1 LQVFSDESRVAGVI
15 ASDTSLFLAAIRT
28 DMTDDTVEPSRSV
41 DPSVSDR
48 YTGLPLGGAAASVA
62 LPYPSRP
69 GLLDRWPSWAI
80 GLAALIVFGVLL
92 RIGLALAFPRIHH
105 ADELFQYYEQAHRL
119 AFGQGIVPWE
129 YREGIRSWLLPGLL
143 AGLMKAVSWVSD
155 DPSAYLGVSKTLWSV
170 LSLSIPGVAFLW
182 ARRASGLTAALTAAF
197 IATVWFELIY
207 YAPTALTES
216 IATSLLLVGCWL
228 AWTAETTD
236 RRRLIA
242 AGVLFGL
249 VFVFRFHLLPAIL
262 TAAVVAS
269 RGDWRGRL
277 RPMLLAALVPVL
289 LCNGLLDWVTLGWP
303 FQSVLKNF
311 WINIVEEKSRSFG
324 VMPWGF
330 YFEEYARIWSWWLLP
345 MGALIVM
352 GARGQPMLVAVPV
365 AIILS
370 HSFVA
375 HKEYRFVLPALPF
388 LLILAA
394 LGTERL
400 ARRLSEMVPGPRWA
414 PLVMLCAAWVLAS
427 GLLSVSERW
436 RPEWSR
442 VAPGIATASALHDR
456 EALCGLGLLTP
467 WWDLPGY
474 TTLHRDVPVFWFG
487 DDTRRFW
494 RSARTFNYIM
504 ARPEQ
509 MPANTGFQ
517 LESCP
522 SEICLYRRPGQCAPP
537 ADITISGAMAEH
549 GM

>member
-1 LQVFSDESRVAGVI
+1 
-15 ASDTSLFLAAIRT
+15 
-28 DMTDDTVEPSRSV
+28 MTDDTVEQSRSV

-48 YTGLPLGGAAASVA
+48 YTGLPLGAAAASVA

-69 GLLDRWPSWAI
+69 GIIDRWPGWAI

-92 RIGLALAFPRIHH
+92 RVGLGLAFPRIPH

-119 AFGQGIVPWE
+119 AFGQGMVPWE
-129 YREGIRSWLLPGLL
+129 YREGIRSWLLPGML

-155 DPSAYLGVSKTLWSV
+155 DPAAYLGASKTLWSA
-170 LSLSIPGVAFLW
+170 LSLSIPVTAFLW
-182 ARRASGLTAALTAAF
+182 ARRASGLTAGLTAAF
-197 IATVWFELIY
+197 ITTVWFELIY

-228 AWTAETTD
+228 AWTAETAD

-242 AGVLFGL
+242 AGLLFGL

-277 RPMLLAALVPVL
+277 RPMLLAGLAPIL
-289 LCNGLLDWVTLGWP
+289 LCNGLLDWATLGWP

-330 YFEEYARIWSWWLLP
+330 YFEEYARVWSWWLLP
-345 MGALIVM
+345 MGALILM
-352 GARGQPMLVAVPV
+352 GVRGQPMLVAVPV

-400 ARRLSEMVPGPRWA
+400 ARRLGELFPGPRWA
-414 PLVMLCAAWVLAS
+414 ALGVLCAAWVLAS
-427 GLLSVSERW
+427 GLLSVSDRW
-436 RPEWSR
+436 RPEWFQ
-442 VAPGIATASALHDR
+442 VAPGIATTTALHGR

-487 DDTRRFW
+487 DDTRRLW
-494 RSARTFNYIM
+494 RSARTFNYVM

-509 MPANTGFQ
+509 MPANTGYR

-537 ADITISGAMAEH
+537 ADITVSGSMAER

>member
-1 LQVFSDESRVAGVI
+1 
-15 ASDTSLFLAAIRT
+15 
-28 DMTDDTVEPSRSV
+28 MTDDTVEQRRSV

-48 YTGLPLGGAAASVA
+48 YPGRPVGAAAASIA

-69 GLLDRWPSWAI
+69 GVLDGWPGWLV
-80 GLAALIVFGVLL
+80 GLAGLLTLGLLL
-92 RIGLALAFPRIHH
+92 RFVLALAFPRIHH

-119 AFGQGIVPWE
+119 AFGQGMVPWE
-129 YREGIRSWLLPGLL
+129 YREGIRSWLLPGML

-155 DPSAYLGVSKTLWSV
+155 DPASYLAVSKALWSM
-170 LSLSIPGVAFLW
+170 LSLSIPVVAFLW
-182 ARRASGLTAALTAAF
+182 ARRVGGLTAGLTAAF
-197 IATVWFELIY
+197 IATIWFELVY

-216 IATSLLLVGCWL
+216 IATSLLLVACWL
-228 AWTAETTD
+228 AWTAEAGD
-236 RRRLIA
+236 RRRLIW
-242 AGVLFGL
+242 AGALFGL

-262 TAAVVAS
+262 TAALVAG

-277 RPMLLAALVPVL
+277 RPMLLAGLVPVL
-289 LCNGLLDWVTLGWP
+289 VCNGLLDWATLGWP

-311 WINIVEEKSRSFG
+311 WINIVEEKSHSFG
-324 VMPWGF
+324 VMPLGF
-330 YFEEYARIWSWWLLP
+330 YFEEYVRVWSWWLAP
-345 MGALIVM
+345 MAALIVL

-365 AIILS
+365 AIVLS
-370 HSFVA
+370 HSLVA

-400 ARRLSEMVPGPRWA
+400 ARRLAGLAAGGWGAGRWGDMPRWV
-414 PLVMLCAAWVLAS
+414 PLAVLCAAWVLAS
-427 GLLSVSERW
+427 GLLSASDRW

-442 VAPGIATASALHDR
+442 VAPGIATTQALHDR
-456 EALCGLGLLTP
+456 PALCGLGLLTP

-487 DDTRRFW
+487 DDTRRLW
-494 RSARTFNYIM
+494 RSASSFNYVM

-509 MPANTGFQ
+509 MPPNTGYR

-522 SEICLYRRPGQCAPP
+522 SEICLYRRPGQCSTPR
-537 ADITISGAMAEH
+537 DIGVSASMAER